1 MMRRRDVLVF
11 VLLLSLVSF
20 QLPLFAVDVAQGNI
34 CGRVYK
40 PDMKNPF
47 EKGEVRFVNA
57 DTGEAKTASIG
68 KDGCYCGKGL
78 TIGNYSMSY
87 SDGTTEFLLPD
98 KLLVQNKVVLAT
110 CVATGKDNTLV
121 LMQVC
126 KMCKEGFP
134 MWGWIAIGA
143 GGAGGGVAIGKAG
156 GEEPVASPSNP

>member
-1 MMRRRDVLVF
+1 MMHRRSILVF

-20 QLPLFAVDVAQGNI
+20 QLPLFAADAAQGNI
-34 CGRVYK
+34 CGHVYK

-57 DTGEAKTASIG
+57 DTGEAKTADVG
-68 KDGCYCGKGL
+68 KDGCYCAKGL
-78 TIGNYSMSY
+78 TVGNYAMTY

-110 CVATGKDNTLV
+110 CVATGPNNSLV
-121 LMQVC
+121 LMQAC

-134 MWGWIAIGA
+134 TAGWIAIGA
-143 GGAGGGVAIGKAG
+143 GGAVAAILIGRSG